1 LSIFIYVGFAV
12 FYALRDA
19 KKAERKWDVDQ
30 LSKKFANLQAM
41 AAQLSIPN
49 EYGALL
55 SRQGGVG
62 LNAQT
67 SQDETEYFVS
77 LPANKLELWMA
88 LESGRFIAPVFRELY
103 SEKEVVKEE
112 RRLRVENT
120 PFGKFTEAF
129 TETAFPDQP
138 YGRPIIG
145 YRILVQ
151 QRLVSF
157 FCSIFVVPL
166 AEPPCFCSN

>member
-1 LSIFIYVGFAV
+1 MNY
-12 FYALRDA
+12 
-19 KKAERKWDVDQ
+19 
-30 LSKKFANLQAM
+30 LQ
-41 AAQLSIPN
+41 
-49 EYGALL
+49 
-55 SRQGGVG
+55 
-62 LNAQT
+62 
-67 SQDETEYFVS
+67 
-77 LPANKLELWMA
+77 
-88 LESGRFIAPVFRELY
+88 
-103 SEKEVVKEE
+103 VVKEE

-157 FCSIFVVPL
+157 FCSVFVVPL
-166 AEPPCFCSN
+166 AEPSCFCSNEV